1 MRLETLPESMV
12 VVGGGYIAVEM
23 SHIFGAFGTR
33 VTIIARGDTLLA
45 KHDLDIRRRFT
56 ERYLQRFDL
65 KLSARVDKVAMGDT
79 DVRVSFTSSGRS
91 QSVEAE
97 ILLIAVG
104 RKPNG
109 DRLGLD
115 AAGIDLDDDG
125 RVKIDDYYQT
135 SIPGIWSFGDLSN
148 HFDLKHMANAEGRV
162 VRHNLLDPF
171 RQEKLPCSL
180 VPAAVFAEPE
190 VASVGSTEEELHEQG
205 RPYVAATSPYELPPA
220 SRTHGYAAC
229 SSCRR
234 YLSSH
239 STGGK

>member
-171 RQEKLPCSL
+171 RQEKLPCSSYRRL
-180 VPAAVFAEPE
+180 CSPNLKLHPSDRPKRSCTSKAALMSPLLLPMSFPPPAGHMVMRPAALAD
-190 VASVGSTEEELHEQG
+190 GT
-205 RPYVAATSPYELPPA
+205 
-220 SRTHGYAAC
+220 
-229 SSCRR
+229 
-234 YLSSH
+234 
-239 STGGK
+239 

>member
-1 MRLETLPESMV
+1 MRLQTLPKSMV
-12 VVGGGYIAVEM
+12 VVGAGYIAVEM
-23 SHIFGAFGTR
+23 SHVFGAFGTR

-109 DRLGLD
+109 DRHRSGSGGL
-115 AAGIDLDDDG
+115 I
-125 RVKIDDYYQT
+125 
-135 SIPGIWSFGDLSN
+135 SIVADCGQVQVVGHGSDQ
-148 HFDLKHMANAEGRV
+148 
-162 VRHNLLDPF
+162 VRHFIGRIGEFDVVEYGN
-171 RQEKLPCSL
+171 SL
-180 VPAAVFAEPE
+180 GDDAVCAVLFVKNAP
-190 VASVGSTEEELHEQG
+190 SQM
-205 RPYVAATSPYELPPA
+205 
-220 SRTHGYAAC
+220 
-229 SSCRR
+229 
-234 YLSSH
+234 
-239 STGGK
+239 